1 MNEIYKVVIEIFEE
15 LTGFNYN
22 DVKDIPISDLKIE
35 SYIFIS
41 FVVQIENRINITIPD
56 ELLVIDGLP
65 DIDTFAKMI
74 ENIYK
79 TNSL

>member
-1 MNEIYKVVIEIFEE
+1 MNEIYKVVIEMFEE

-79 TNSL
+79 TNLL